1 MTAIQSEPRNR
12 AATANR
18 PTGEA
23 TAAGNTADDS
33 LSGGDE
39 PLSGRAATEAALEE
53 AATMLLK
60 RDGVLAGLNL
70 REVADE
76 AGVNR
81 GLVYHYYGSR
91 GKLLRRALRRRGHEN
106 LVELAAQDSLPFRQ
120 RWSRFFRTTV
130 THPEPI
136 ALTTLL
142 VLDGTEPIRVMPL
155 RDSVQKRLRQDVE
168 RGEIDPDVDLVAFHA
183 LLVTAAYGY
192 TLYRESFARELGVDV
207 DDLDARVGSLIFDR
221 IIPAVTPDAHRAPD
235 AQRDADAA
243 DAAGDADAADGEPGV
258 GSTSGH

>member
-23 TAAGNTADDS
+23 TADGN

-221 IIPAVTPDAHRAPD
+221 IIPAVTPDAHRASD
-235 AQRDADAA
+235 AS
-243 DAAGDADAADGEPGV
+243 E
-258 GSTSGH
+258 

>member
-1 MTAIQSEPRNR
+1 MTAIRSEPRRTAAPAQR
-12 AATANR
+12 AAA
-18 PTGEA
+18 G
-23 TAAGNTADDS
+23 AAPD
-33 LSGGDE
+33 GDE

-106 LVELAAQDSLPFRQ
+106 LAELAAQEVLPFRQ

-168 RGEIDPDVDLVAFHA
+168 RGEIDPDVDLTAFHA

-207 DDLDARVGSLIFDR
+207 EDLDARVGSLIFDR
-221 IIPAVTPDAHRAPD
+221 IIPAVTPGAHRASD
-235 AQRDADAA
+235 ACDTGPG
-243 DAAGDADAADGEPGV
+243 AGDGAGV
-258 GSTSGH
+258 GAGD

>member
-1 MTAIQSEPRNR
+1 MSAAKSERRRTAPGTS
-12 AATANR
+12 AALACS
-18 PTGEA
+18 PDG
-23 TAAGNTADDS
+23 
-33 LSGGDE
+33 E

-91 GKLLRRALRRRGHEN
+91 GKLLRRALPRCGHEN
-106 LVELAAQDSLPFRQ
+106 LVELAVQDSLPFRQ

-155 RDSVQKRLRQDVE
+155 RDSVQERLRQDVE
-168 RGEIDPDVDLVAFHA
+168 RGEIDPDVDLIAFHA

-192 TLYRESFARELGVDV
+192 TLYRECFARELGVDV
-207 DDLDARVGSLIFDR
+207 DDLDARMGSLIFDR
-221 IIPAVTPDAHRAPD
+221 IILAVAPDAHRASDAPD
-235 AQRDADAA
+235 SGSDIDSS
-243 DAAGDADAADGEPGV
+243 AG
-258 GSTSGH
+258 H

>member
-1 MTAIQSEPRNR
+1 MIAIQSEREC
-12 AATANR
+12 AAPAGSPAL
-18 PTGEA
+18 PTPPDGA
-23 TAAGNTADDS
+23 
-33 LSGGDE
+33 E

-53 AATMLLK
+53 AATTLLK

-106 LVELAAQDSLPFRQ
+106 LAELAAQDVLPFRQ

-155 RDSVQKRLRQDVE
+155 RDGVQKRLHQDVE
-168 RGEIDPDVDLVAFHA
+168 RGEIAPDVDLVAFHA
-183 LLVTAAYGY
+183 LLVAAAYGY
-192 TLYRESFARELGVDV
+192 TIYRESFAREFGVDV
-207 DDLDARVGSLIFDR
+207 DELDTRVGALVFDR
-221 IIPAVTPDAHRAPD
+221 IIPAVTPDAHRALPGRDPSAGNSSDGDSPD
-235 AQRDADAA
+235 GRL
-243 DAAGDADAADGEPGV
+243 AAG
-258 GSTSGH
+258 H